1 MKHLPL
7 IALAGLLAAC
17 DGQTIVEHR
26 VENASTRTVRMVFH
40 ADAFNRF
47 IGDTLVMAPGTFT
60 RVAWNDLLG
69 GRRDYRRPAEG
80 IDSVYVEVDGGGSLT
95 RDLLSDEA
103 WAVDSKGK
111 GIKGSFSHVCTFRF
125 TDADID

>member
-1 MKHLPL
+1 MKAIPCFL
-7 IALAGLLAAC
+7 ITELLVGC

-26 VENASTRTVRMVFH
+26 LDNASSRTVRMVFH
-40 ADAFNRF
+40 ADDYHGFE
-47 IGDTLVMAPGTFT
+47 GDTLVLAPGSIT
-60 RVAWNDLLG
+60 RVGWNDMRG

-80 IDSVYVEVDGGGSLT
+80 IDSVHVEVDGGGSLH
-95 RDLLSDEA
+95 RDLRSDAE

-111 GIKGSFSHVCTFRF
+111 GIRGSFSHICTFRF